1 MGARRILEVL
11 ANADL
16 APITGHHIRAAEFLM
31 TDRDYSVKF
40 DPADLSVAIGELFLT
55 AEDDAKVFSH
65 AHSGV
70 PFWKALAVVWFRKTK
85 KRRLHLR
92 VAA

>member
-16 APITGHHIRAAEFLM
+16 APITGHHIRAAEYLM
-31 TDRDYSVKF
+31 TNKDYCQKF
-40 DPADLSVAIGELFLT
+40 EPQDLTTPISDMFLT
-55 AEDDAKVFSH
+55 AEDDAKVMSH
-65 AHSGV
+65 AHRW

>member
-1 MGARRILEVL
+1 
-11 ANADL
+11 
-16 APITGHHIRAAEFLM
+16 M
-31 TDRDYSVKF
+31 TDKDYCLRFEPS
-40 DPADLSVAIGELFLT
+40 DLTVAIGELFLT

-70 PFWKALAVVWFRKTK
+70 PFWKALAVTWFRKTK
-85 KRRLHLR
+85 KKRLHLR